1 MAKMFGFL
9 DFTRAGPGVDK
20 NAPKKRSFVVFFEIL
35 KRKFWNL
42 LYAGLLFAL
51 VNLPLVTRGWADA
64 GLTFVTRAYSREKH
78 AFVKEDFFETIRKNR
93 GQALLCGIINLVVT
107 AVLVFNIFYYSFQI
121 NPTLWRLLG
130 VKDTSGMTPMV
141 PELMDYIVM
150 ASTSLGYI
158 LFTFMKYY
166 IPFLVI
172 TFRLTTKQVYR
183 NAMILSMAGLKRNLL
198 ISVVLIAIYTLF
210 ILLLSGIPYVIV
222 YILVLFLWIF
232 VLPPVRSLLIQF
244 TIFPIIKE
252 LMIDPYYRENP
263 DADKQQRLDLNLD
276 VEESVS
282 AEDAPV
288 FTDVAPTPEAEKTT
302 IPRQYSEADMKRARR
317 RRATQTEDDDG
328 TI

>member
-9 DFTRAGPGVDK
+9 DFTKAGPGVEK
-20 NAPKKRSFVVFFEIL
+20 NAPKKRDFVVFFEIL

-42 LYAGLLFAL
+42 LYTGLLYTL
-51 VNLPLVTRGWADA
+51 VNLPLITRGWADA
-64 GLTFVTRAYSREKH
+64 GMTYITRAYSREKH
-78 AFVKEDFFETIRKNR
+78 AFIKEDFFETIRKNR
-93 GQALLCGIINLVVT
+93 AQAFLCGFINLVVT
-107 AVLVFNIFYYSFQI
+107 AVLVFNIFYYAFQI
-121 NPTLWRLLG
+121 NPFLWQIFG
-130 VKDTSGMTPMV
+130 VDTEGMQPMV
-141 PELMDYIVM
+141 PQLMDYVVM
-150 ASTSLGYI
+150 ACTSLGYI

-210 ILLLSGIPYVIV
+210 FLLLAGVPYVIV
-222 YILVLFLWIF
+222 YVLVLFLWIF

-244 TIFPIIKE
+244 TIFPVIKE
-252 LMIDPYYRENP
+252 LMIDPYYRDNP

-276 VEESVS
+276 VEEP
-282 AEDAPV
+282 ARTEEETV
-288 FTDVAPTPEAEKTT
+288 FTDTVPQPAEEKSV
-302 IPRQYSEADMKRARR
+302 IPRQYSDAEMKRMRR
-317 RRATQTEDDDG
+317 RRAAQTEDDDG